1 MVALPT
7 WFRLQMFAFG
17 ITLYSLITGVLTP
30 YAEVPNLMDLIGMII
45 AGTVDLRQSV
55 PALPAAWTPLK
66 DIMLACLD
74 RDPTRRPTAAAAEAA
89 LRTAMQQEVERP
101 TPVCVIPCNVCVW
114 EGCVCVCVCVCLFQP
129 KKAAVEFDK
138 LV

>member
-1 MVALPT
+1 MVVLPT

-17 ITLYSLITGVLTP
+17 ITLYSLITGILTP

-45 AGTVDLRQSV
+45 AGSVDLRQSV

-89 LRTAMQQEVERP
+89 LRTALQQEVERP
-101 TPVCVIPCNVCVW
+101 TPVCVASLPIHLCQMHCCVASCR
-114 EGCVCVCVCVCLFQP
+114 GL
-129 KKAAVEFDK
+129 
-138 LV
+138 